1 MRKIAKVNLIFLAFT
16 SFFLIQQYF
25 VIRNN
30 KFGKCE
36 LRLYS
41 NSRMDTRG
49 REKNKGGGK
58 WEESSNGGIEK
69 QKKKKK
75 CDVKQINGR
84 NKMEM
89 SRNDLS

>member
-1 MRKIAKVNLIFLAFT
+1 
-16 SFFLIQQYF
+16 
-25 VIRNN
+25 
-30 KFGKCE
+30 
-36 LRLYS
+36 
-41 NSRMDTRG
+41 MDTRG

-89 SRNDLS
+89 SRNDLSWREPE